1 MCQQYTFL
9 CKGGEDLRL
18 DQRVQLVFGTM
29 NRALLAHAPAASRGL
44 GMSTYQVMPLSEHV
58 GLIEW
63 VDGTDTL
70 KRLITGQANSD
81 YERRVGKPYPKA
93 GSEVESAAAKKYM
106 QIYDPDGSADRYMG
120 KNRTLSRK
128 ALTEQFESVSAGVPT
143 DLLARAVSA
152 LSVSSE
158 VYLSMRSQFAR
169 SLASLTACAHVLGIG
184 DRHLDNF
191 LLSKSTGRV
200 VGIDFGHA
208 FGSATYLLG
217 VPELM
222 GVRLT
227 RQLTSFLR
235 PLDTN
240 VLLKGHMAVTLEA
253 LRARRSDLMRLMEV
267 FLSEPIVDWDA
278 QTRKL
283 SAEQRAKLEADADAA
298 DGAPGQT
305 QESSAGGVD
314 GDARASLAGGA
325 SLAASRASSQ
335 ANGGGRGTAS
345 ATPRMHQ
352 PTSSVRSAAG
362 GGGGAQLTRGW
373 AALRLSVVDAK
384 LRGGN
389 AARLTLRDLES
400 SPHSEMKKL
409 ENMKALT
416 DIVLGAEGSLRRT
429 LPSTGLTAAQQVDVL
444 VEQATDPNVLGRTYH
459 GWAPW
464 L

>member
-1 MCQQYTFL
+1 
-9 CKGGEDLRL
+9 
-18 DQRVQLVFGTM
+18 M

-70 KRLITGQANSD
+70 RRLITGQANTD
-81 YERRVGKPYPKA
+81 HEKRIHKA
-93 GSEVESAAAKKYM
+93 VDKRYQSSSEVESNAGKKYVAF
-106 QIYDPDGSADRYMG
+106 YDGGSADKYMG
-120 KNRTLSRK
+120 KTRTVKRK
-128 ALTEQFESVSAGVPT
+128 ALTEQFESVTAEVPT
-143 DLLARAVSA
+143 DLLARAVAA

-191 LLSKSTGRV
+191 LLSKSTGKV

-208 FGSATYLLG
+208 FGSATYLLP

-227 RQLTSFLR
+227 GQLTSFLR

-283 SAEQRAKLEADADAA
+283 SEEQRKRIEADADAA

-305 QESSAGGVD
+305 QQSSAGGVD
-314 GDARASLAGGA
+314 GASLAGA
-325 SLAASRASSQ
+325 SLPASRAPSQ
-335 ANGGGRGTAS
+335 ANGGTAS
-345 ATPRMHQ
+345 ATPRMNQ
-352 PTSSVRSAAG
+352 PTPSVRSMAAG
-362 GGGGAQLTRGW
+362 GGAKLTKGW

-384 LRGGN
+384 LQGGN

-400 SPHSEMKKL
+400 STNPEVKKA
-409 ENMKALT
+409 ENMRALT
-416 DIVLGAEGSLRRT
+416 DIVLGAEYSLRRT
-429 LPSTGLTAAQQVDVL
+429 LPDIGLTPAQQVDVL